1 RDEGLAGRLRGR
13 SFRFSK
19 KAINDATLTELG
31 DAFTRE
37 PIGQIDLLGSGDFAE
52 GVAAF
57 QEKRAAV
64 FG

>member
-1 RDEGLAGRLRGR
+1 MHVAG
-13 SFRFSK
+13 SSPAFRFTK
-19 KAINDATLTELG
+19 KAINDATLTALG

-37 PIGQIDLLGSGDFAE
+37 RSGQIDLLGSDDFAE